1 MCSPTSDGSAAA
13 ILASERFV
21 EKHGLSDQA
30 VEITGQAMVTD
41 VPGTFESRS
50 AISSSA
56 AGMSKLAAQKVY
68 DQAGIGPDDVDV
80 IELHDCF
87 ATNELL
93 TYEALQ
99 LCGEGEGG
107 KLIDND
113 DTTYGGRWV
122 VNPSGGLIS
131 KGHPLGATG
140 LAQCSEL
147 TWQLRGKAD
156 KRQVEELPT
165 NRRRPPAQHRS
176 RRRRRRDRL
185 PASKPLTLP
194 GFEARSARTSTNERG
209 TMGTIEKSATFPVSP
224 EKLWAV
230 VGEPDR
236 FGDWLNMHQK
246 WKSEVPAELKK
257 GDVIV
262 EVVSVMN
269 MPNTISWTVEEYEPG
284 KTVTLAGTGMAGV
297 KISMTA
303 AVSGDESS
311 STLDLTTSFEGQM
324 LVGAIGAAVEKAGLA
339 DLDAS
344 LAKLTALLS

>member
-1 MCSPTSDGSAAA
+1 
-13 ILASERFV
+13 
-21 EKHGLSDQA
+21 
-30 VEITGQAMVTD
+30 
-41 VPGTFESRS
+41 
-50 AISSSA
+50 
-56 AGMSKLAAQKVY
+56 
-68 DQAGIGPDDVDV
+68 
-80 IELHDCF
+80 
-87 ATNELL
+87 
-93 TYEALQ
+93 
-99 LCGEGEGG
+99 
-107 KLIDND
+107 
-113 DTTYGGRWV
+113 
-122 VNPSGGLIS
+122 
-131 KGHPLGATG
+131 
-140 LAQCSEL
+140 
-147 TWQLRGKAD
+147 
-156 KRQVEELPT
+156 
-165 NRRRPPAQHRS
+165 
-176 RRRRRRDRL
+176 
-185 PASKPLTLP
+185 
-194 GFEARSARTSTNERG
+194 
-209 TMGTIEKSATFPVSP
+209 MGTIEKSATFPVSP